1 MCAKAQNEP
10 VESPLDSGMK
20 LIRECPLCKQEYDFD
35 QIKVIEED
43 TGAHLVHIT
52 CIQCSNAMLAV
63 IMVNQLGMST
73 VGMVTD
79 LMPDD
84 VVRLRAKQPVSSDDV
99 LTFHEFLSEESHF
112 ETALMRSVK
121 T

>member
-10 VESPLDSGMK
+10 VESPLDRGMK
-20 LIRECPLCKQEYDFD
+20 LIRECPQCRVEYEFD
-35 QIKVIEED
+35 QIKVLEED

-52 CIQCSNAMLAV
+52 CLQCSNAMLAV
-63 IMVNQLGMST
+63 IMVNALGMST

-84 VVRLRAKQPVSSDDV
+84 VVRLRAKEPVTSDDV
-99 LTFHEFLSEESHF
+99 LTFHELLSEETHF
-112 ETALMRSVK
+112 ETELMRQVRS
-121 T
+121 